1 VLQLQLAAKQHLAVV
16 HHVAAAAAH
25 QAVNHHVVAAAVQ
38 HVAPALDVQVGLVE
52 QLHQLPLQQ
61 QQLQLPLMHLH
72 LQLKQLQQ
80 LRQHQLQT
88 LHQPSNSDQLWFV
101 ESSFSDR
108 QPPAHARFWK
118 LASLDLREISEMG
131 LKGPF

>member
-1 VLQLQLAAKQHLAVV
+1 MLQLQLAAKLRL
-16 HHVAAAAAH
+16 
-25 QAVNHHVVAAAVQ
+25 AVNHHVVAAAVQ
-38 HVAPALDVQVGLVE
+38 HVAPALDVQAGLAE

-72 LQLKQLQQ
+72 LQLKQLQL
-80 LRQHQLQT
+80 LRQHQ
-88 LHQPSNSDQLWFV
+88 HQPSNSDQLWFV

-108 QPPAHARFWK
+108 QPPAHARLWT
-118 LASLDLREISEMG
+118 LANLDLREISEMG